1 VALKKASKKAVPVQ
15 GGLLGNEL
23 ACPDVAQ
30 LPLVS
35 DDQGKL
41 EVLAPGHLYQPLLLK
56 SKTGDIDIQPGALD
70 DNERRF
76 VADLV
81 KRLYPDGSAP
91 RALGAPLKWGKRDIH
106 LRRNLDKDPGSF
118 RLRVDDSDWY
128 YPDFILWIIDY
139 QERIQTFGFVD
150 PKGLYSQAPG
160 GWGDHKVVSTTY
172 MPHLIEQQ
180 LGVVGHKIDI
190 GGEAWQFRIRG
201 VLLSTSSWDQ
211 LQQQAK
217 FKVSDSHGIDVA
229 PSKDAMRRGRVI
241 FQEDRDYIDKVL
253 DLLVHDTEVDVL
265 LSRAAVVFALDEEM
279 PLRDHRDAYLRIEG
293 YRQPESNGPFAER
306 VLKDVLLCED
316 FVNLSGAATHRAS
329 ADYLRLASDDPHLA
343 KTVSEPSTL
352 FRKLL
357 QRLEA
362 GGFDQRGPK

>member
-1 VALKKASKKAVPVQ
+1 MALKKESKKAAPVQ

-41 EVLAPGHLYQPLLLK
+41 EVLAPGHLYQPLLLR

-91 RALGAPLKWGKRDIH
+91 RALGAPLKWGKREIH

-128 YPDFILWIIDY
+128 YPDFILWIIDHE
-139 QERIQTFGFVD
+139 ERVQTFGFVD

-160 GWGDHKVVSTTY
+160 GWGDHKVVSTAY
-172 MPHLIEQQ
+172 MPHVIEQQ
-180 LGVVGHKIDI
+180 LGVAGRTIDI
-190 GGEAWQFRIRG
+190 GGDAWRFRIRG
-201 VLLSTSSWDQ
+201 VLLSTSPWNQ

-217 FKVSDSHGIDVA
+217 FKVNNATGGDA
-229 PSKDAMRRGRVI
+229 TPSKDAMRRGRIV
-241 FQEDRDYIDKVL
+241 FQEDAGYIEQVL
-253 DLLVHDTEVDVL
+253 DLLIKDTDVDVIL
-265 LSRAAVVFALDEEM
+265 ERAAVLFHSEV
-279 PLRDHRDAYLRIEG
+279 PPTPRDHRDAYLHIEHLSEPDA
-293 YRQPESNGPFAER
+293 QGPLAER
-306 VLKDVLLCED
+306 VLKDLLLCTD
-316 FVNLSGAATHRAS
+316 FATLEGAATSRAS
-329 ADYLRLASDDPHLA
+329 GRYAQLAKDDPDLG
-343 KTVSEPSTL
+343 KTCSDPVTL
-352 FRKLL
+352 FPKLL
-357 QRLEA
+357 SKLSQS
-362 GGFDQRGPK
+362 

>member
-1 VALKKASKKAVPVQ
+1 MALKKTSKKTAPVQ
-15 GGLLGNEL
+15 GGLLGSEL

-70 DNERRF
+70 DNERKF

-91 RALGAPLKWGKRDIH
+91 RALGAPLKWGRREIH

-128 YPDFILWIIDY
+128 YPDFILWIIDHE
-139 QERIQTFGFVD
+139 ERIQTFGFVD

-172 MPHLIEQQ
+172 MPHVIEQQ
-180 LGVVGHKIDI
+180 LGVAGRNIDI
-190 GGEAWQFRIRG
+190 DGKTWRFRIRG

-211 LQQQAK
+211 LRQQAK
-217 FKVSDSHGIDVA
+217 FKVSDASNIDVT
-229 PSKDAMRRGRVI
+229 PTKEAMRRGRIV
-241 FQEDRDYIDKVL
+241 FQEDNGYIEQVL
-253 DLLVHDTEVDVL
+253 DLLANDSALDVL
-265 LSRAAVVFALDEEM
+265 LERAALLFHSQT
-279 PLRDHRDAYLRIEG
+279 PPKPCDHRDAYLHIEHL
-293 YRQPESNGPFAER
+293 RQPESQGAFAER
-306 VLKDVLLCED
+306 LLKDLLLCSD
-316 FVNLSGAATHRAS
+316 FTTLEGAATHRAS
-329 ADYLRLASDDPHLA
+329 ADYLRLAKDDPDLG
-343 KTVSEPSTL
+343 KTCGEPMTL
-352 FRKLL
+352 FPKLL
-357 QRLEA
+357 CILGEH
-362 GGFDQRGPK
+362 

>member
-1 VALKKASKKAVPVQ
+1 VALKKAGNKAAPVQ

-70 DNERRF
+70 DNERKF

-91 RALGAPLKWGKRDIH
+91 RALGAPLKWGKREIH

-128 YPDFILWIIDY
+128 YPDFILWIIDH
-139 QERIQTFGFVD
+139 EEHIQTFGFVD

-172 MPHLIEQQ
+172 MPFVIEQQ
-180 LGVVGHKIDI
+180 IGISGHSIDI
-190 GGEAWQFRIRG
+190 GGETWQFRIRG

-217 FKVSDSHGIDVA
+217 FNVSNDVR
-229 PSKDAMRRGRVI
+229 PTKDAMRRGRIV
-241 FQEDRDYIDKVL
+241 FQEDADYIEHVL
-253 DLLVHDTEVDVL
+253 DLLVNDSGVDAML
-265 LSRAAVVFALDEEM
+265 ERAAVLFHSATPPE
-279 PLRDHRDAYLRIEG
+279 LRDHRDAYLYIEHRRHSEG
-293 YRQPESNGPFAER
+293 QGALAER
-306 VLKDVLLCED
+306 VLKDLLLCTD
-316 FVNLSGAATHRAS
+316 FTTLEGPATLRAS
-329 ADYLRLASDDPHLA
+329 GEYAQLAKDDPDIGKTCSDPVALFTRLLRILNQA
-343 KTVSEPSTL
+343 K
-352 FRKLL
+352 
-357 QRLEA
+357 
-362 GGFDQRGPK
+362 

>member
-1 VALKKASKKAVPVQ
+1 MALKKAGKKAAPVQ
-15 GGLLGNEL
+15 GGLLGSEL

-70 DNERRF
+70 DNERKF

-91 RALGAPLKWGKRDIH
+91 RALGMPLKWGKREIH

-128 YPDFILWIIDY
+128 YPDFILWIIDHE
-139 QERIQTFGFVD
+139 ERVQTFGFVD

-172 MPHLIEQQ
+172 MPFVIEQQ
-180 LGVVGHKIDI
+180 LGVAGRNIDI
-190 GGEAWQFRIRG
+190 GGESWRFRIRG
-201 VLLSTSSWDQ
+201 VLLSTSSWNQ

-217 FKVSDSHGIDVA
+217 FKVNNATGGDA
-229 PSKDAMRRGRVI
+229 TPSKDAMRRGRIV
-241 FQEDRDYIDKVL
+241 FQEDAGYIEQIL
-253 DLLVHDTEVDVL
+253 DLLINDTEVDVML
-265 LSRAAVVFALDEEM
+265 ERAAVLFHADAA
-279 PLRDHRDAYLRIEG
+279 PQPRDHRDAYLHIEH
-293 YRQPESNGPFAER
+293 RRHPESHGAFAER
-306 VLKDVLLCED
+306 VVKDLLICTD
-316 FVNLSGAATHRAS
+316 FSTLEGAATHRAS
-329 ADYLRLASDDPHLA
+329 ADYVRLAKDDPDLARTCNDPVALFLRLLS
-343 KTVSEPSTL
+343 
-352 FRKLL
+352 KLS
-357 QRLEA
+357 QS
-362 GGFDQRGPK
+362 